1 MFRCSMPSARMQVDV
16 PNNRSL
22 PCPGSVKITL
32 CRVTAQPMALPYL
45 EVFDGAA
52 SSVLRPDT
60 SVRLVA
66 DGFSFT
72 EGPAY
77 DVRTGWWYFSDI
89 PESRMW
95 RWHQDHGLKLFRS
108 PSHKAN
114 GNCLSREG
122 CWVTC
127 EHETRRLSMTDVRAF
142 DESPDGEA
150 QTAAYKVGV
159 SHFDGKRLNS
169 PNDVI
174 ERSDGTLWFTDPDYG
189 AVAKMGHGDSI
200 EQLHNNVFCFHPAT
214 NDMVSVSSNECRP
227 NGLCFDPAEK
237 YLYVADSGA
246 WFERRWHDGKPHHVV
261 RYSVEAD
268 GTLNDRHV
276 IIQLEKDGGGI
287 PDGLCCDVQGN
298 IYVATLEGVH
308 IYTPTGGLLAKIRT
322 PETTANMCFG
332 GPDNETLLMT
342 STSSIWILDMSVQG
356 VPCALG
362 SQRGDSAAEHPK
374 TKNDKP

>member
-1 MFRCSMPSARMQVDV
+1 MNHVPSSSA
-16 PNNRSL
+16 P
-22 PCPGSVKITL
+22 
-32 CRVTAQPMALPYL
+32 PMALAWV
-45 EVFDGAA
+45 EIFDTAA
-52 SSVLRPDT
+52 SSLLRPDA

-77 DVRTGWWYFSDI
+77 DVRSGWWYFSDI

-95 RWHQDHGLKLFRS
+95 RWHQDHGLKPFRS
-108 PSHKAN
+108 PSHNAN
-114 GNCLSREG
+114 GNCFSREG
-122 CWVTC
+122 CLVTC
-127 EHETRRLSMTDVRAF
+127 EHETRRLSMTDLRAF
-142 DESPDGEA
+142 EESPVEVGDQPRNLADDAKA
-150 QTAAYKVGV
+150 QAAGYKVGV

-189 AVAKMGHGDSI
+189 TVAKMGHGDCI

-214 NDMVSVSSNECRP
+214 NDLVCVSSNECRP
-227 NGLCFDPAEK
+227 NGICFDPAEK

-261 RYSVEAD
+261 RYTVEAD
-268 GTLNDRHV
+268 GTLSDRRV

-298 IYVATLEGVH
+298 IYVATFEGVH
-308 IYTPTGGLLAKIRT
+308 IYTPAGGLLAKIRT

-332 GPDNETLLMT
+332 GPYNETLLMT
-342 STSSIWILDMSVQG
+342 ATSAIWTLDMSVQG
-356 VPCALG
+356 LPSALV
-362 SQRGDSAAEHPK
+362 SRRED
-374 TKNDKP
+374 NDGTLEDTNRKI